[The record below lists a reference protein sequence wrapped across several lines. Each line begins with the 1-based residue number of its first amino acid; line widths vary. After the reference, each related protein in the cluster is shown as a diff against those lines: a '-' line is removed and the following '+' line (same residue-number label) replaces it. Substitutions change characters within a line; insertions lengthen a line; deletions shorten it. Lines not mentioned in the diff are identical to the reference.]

1 MLAFILMH
9 IIYQILSV
17 NKIGI
22 LLLRYFFNDS
32 KFSILFIFS
41 SLQKPTEPPVST
53 AVPPF
58 KPPPRL
64 PLGVGLKPFE
74 NPATSLSLFSG
85 NGFTRNQKI
94 PVPTHTG
101 ILECMLLDVAF
112 SGP

>member
-1 MLAFILMH
+1 MLP
-9 IIYQILSV
+9 V
-17 NKIGI
+17 NKIGM
-22 LLLRYFFNDS
+22 LLLRDFFDDS
-32 KFSILFIFS
+32 KEISIFFHFS
-41 SLQKPTEPPVST
+41 SLQKPTDPPVST

-101 ILECMLLDVAF
+101 MLECCFQMLLSV
-112 SGP
+112 PLKI